1 MPIIQFSLLQ
11 LLFLFYLS
19 LTLLKKDSL
28 SKSMNQ
34 KGFVQ
39 IPLLIATIISIVLA
53 FAVMSVNSINMT
65 KRSPLTVQEPTLA
78 FGGVVLAIIMWDIII
93 GAISWLF
100 CTVYNRTK

>member
-1 MPIIQFSLLQ
+1 MLDTKKIVKVNIIC
-11 LLFLFYLS
+11 
-19 LTLLKKDSL
+19 T
-28 SKSMNQ
+28 
-34 KGFVQ
+34 
-39 IPLLIATIISIVLA
+39 TIISIVLA

-78 FGGVVLAIIMWDIII
+78 FGGVVLDIQEPTLAFGGVVLAIIMWDIII

>member
-1 MPIIQFSLLQ
+1 MLDTKKIVKVNIIC
-11 LLFLFYLS
+11 
-19 LTLLKKDSL
+19 T
-28 SKSMNQ
+28 
-34 KGFVQ
+34 
-39 IPLLIATIISIVLA
+39 TIISIVLA